1 MFRKILLPILLLVIV
16 CVGCSKKG
24 NGGGGGNVN
33 PPPTP
38 IDTNT
43 GKANNEHISVLTQH
57 NDNTRAGLNNK
68 ETVLTTANV
77 NTAQFGR
84 LFTLTVDDQVYAQPL
99 VYASLPIAS
108 GTHNVVFI
116 ATVNNSV
123 FAYDGDKGKL
133 YWSKNYTQSGMRAP
147 LPSDMNSNW
156 CNPYQDFTSSI
167 GIAGTPVIDS
177 ISKTMYFVARSTDGA
192 SFVQYLHAIDITT
205 GAEQAGSPVKIQASV
220 PGTGDGS
227 SNGVVSFDPRRNNQ
241 RQGLVLVN
249 GVVYISWA
257 SHCDWNP
264 YHGWVLGYDAKTLQ
278 QKTVYNVT
286 PNGEAGGIWESG
298 MGIAADDQGSLYV
311 VTGNGTVGQG
321 GYTPSDNGTN
331 DIVSNPDPSDLT
343 ERGESAIKLTPSG
356 STMQVSSFFTPTN
369 FYNLNINDR
378 DYGVMGSF
386 LIPGTNLYL
395 TGCKDGNIYLLNKD
409 NMGGYSFTANMV
421 VQTIPLNDNFHCQPT
436 YYKGPTNQYVYI
448 WSENDQLRAYPFNGS
463 LMATN
468 PSTSSVAG
476 PVGPSG
482 ADMSVSSNGTTAGTG
497 ILWVAYGDNGNAG
510 GSVGTGVLRA
520 FDANDI
526 TKELWNSKQKA
537 SDALGY
543 YAKFCSPTVVNGRV
557 YMATFSNQVIV
568 YGLK

>member
-1 MFRKILLPILLLVIV
+1 MFRKILLPVLLSVIV
-16 CVGCSKKG
+16 YCGCSKKS
-24 NGGGGGNVN
+24 NNPGGGGGN
-33 PPPTP
+33 PPANP

-43 GKANNEHISVLTQH
+43 GKPNNEHISVLTQH

-68 ETVLTTANV
+68 ETVLTTSNV

-99 VYASLPIAS
+99 VYAGLSIAS

-123 FAYDGDKGKL
+123 YAYDGDKGKL
-133 YWSKNYTQSGMRAP
+133 YWSKNYTESGMRPP
-147 LPSDMNSNW
+147 LGSDMNSNW
-156 CNPYQDFTSSI
+156 CNPYTDFTSSI

-177 ISKTMYFVARSTDGA
+177 VSKTMYFVARSTNGA
-192 SFVQYLHAIDITT
+192 TFEQYLHAIDITT
-205 GAEQAGSPVKIQASV
+205 GAEHAGSPVKIQASV

-298 MGIAADDQGSLYV
+298 MGIAADNQGSLYV

-321 GYTPSDNGTN
+321 GFTASDNGTN
-331 DIVSNPDPSDLT
+331 DITSNPNPSDLT

-356 STMQVSSFFTPTN
+356 STMLVSSFFTPTN

-463 LMATN
+463 ILATN
-468 PSTSSVAG
+468 PATSSVAG
-476 PVGPSG
+476 PVGPAG
-482 ADMSVSSNGTTAGTG
+482 ADMSVSSNGAAAGTG
-497 ILWVAYGDNGNAG
+497 ILWVAYGNNGDAG
-510 GSVGTGVLRA
+510 GSVGTGILRA

-526 TKELWNSKQKA
+526 TKELWNSGLK
-537 SDALGY
+537 SNDGLGY
-543 YAKFCSPTVVNGRV
+543 YAKFCSPTVVNGHV
-557 YMATFSNQVIV
+557 YMATFSNQVVV